1 MTVEKLIS
9 LLQKVITQ
17 EATVIMRVNDRGQVL
32 NYPVDGVIL
41 LQNLETDDF
50 CVIDDLCVILERGN
64 TK

>member
-9 LLQKVITQ
+9 LLQKVVTQ

-41 LQNLETDDF
+41 LQNLETDD
-50 CVIDDLCVILERGN
+50 LCVILERGN
-64 TK
+64 TTR

>member
-9 LLQKVITQ
+9 LLQKVVTQ

-41 LQNLETDDF
+41 LQNLETDD
-50 CVIDDLCVILERGN
+50 LCVILERGN
-64 TK
+64 ATR

>member
-9 LLQKVITQ
+9 LLQKVVTQ

-41 LQNLETDDF
+41 LQNLETDD
-50 CVIDDLCVILERGN
+50 LCVILERGN
-64 TK
+64 TAR

>member
-41 LQNLETDDF
+41 LQNLETDD
-50 CVIDDLCVILERGN
+50 LCVILERGN

>member
-9 LLQKVITQ
+9 LLQKVVTQ

-41 LQNLETDDF
+41 LQNLETDD
-50 CVIDDLCVILERGN
+50 LCVILERGN
-64 TK
+64 TVR